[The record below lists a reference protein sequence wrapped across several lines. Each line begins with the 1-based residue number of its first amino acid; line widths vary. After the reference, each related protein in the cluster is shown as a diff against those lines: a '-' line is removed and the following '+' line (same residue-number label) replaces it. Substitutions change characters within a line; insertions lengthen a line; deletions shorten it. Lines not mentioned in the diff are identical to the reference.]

1 MAEMK
6 NALDIINS
14 RLCIAG
20 EIISELEDIA
30 TEIMQNEIYMEKMY
44 NLKNEQDIS
53 KFWDNF
59 KILIIIA
66 VGSMKFG

>member
-30 TEIMQNEIYMEKMY
+30 TEIMQNETYMEKY
-44 NLKNEQDIS
+44 NFKNEQDIS